1 MTKHVNLSE
10 YAAREIV
17 PGFHA
22 RFFHTELVTLAY
34 WDIREGASLPEHSH
48 PHEQTVNVIDG
59 VFHLTVDGELFKL
72 TEGAVV
78 LIPPNVP
85 HSGEAVT
92 DCRVI
97 DVFSPVR
104 DDYI

>member
-1 MTKHVNLSE
+1 MEKHVRLDAQES
-10 YAAREIV
+10 REIV

-22 RFFHTELVTLAY
+22 RFIHTNRITLAY
-34 WDIREGASLPEHSH
+34 WDIRAGSSLPEHSH

-59 VFHLTVDGELFKL
+59 VLHLTVNGELFEM
-72 TEGAVV
+72 TEGSVV
-78 LIPPNVP
+78 LIPPDAP
-85 HSGEAVT
+85 HSGTAVT

-104 DDYI
+104 EDYV

>member
-1 MTKHVNLSE
+1 MPEHVRLDSHQS
-10 YAAREIV
+10 REIV

-22 RFFHTELVTLAY
+22 RFVHTDRITLAY

-59 VFHLTVDGELFKL
+59 VFHLTVDGELFEM
-72 TEGAVV
+72 TEGSVV
-78 LIPPNVP
+78 LIPPDVP
-85 HSGEAVT
+85 HSGKALT

-97 DVFSPVR
+97 DVFAPVR
-104 DDYI
+104 EDYA